1 MYFCRNISR
10 CINLRLHWVSIFVH
24 KVVLKF
30 LSHTRTLK
38 LKMLFIMFEL
48 DRVFFNYVSFY
59 KIPQS
64 FFVRKNKGGKMDA
77 NVYTHIYCRNT
88 SICLQ
93 SSSLPS
99 LACRKYCRIVFRKKF
114 TWWQFWYINTTWDID
129 VLHFCYQIKVKDKLP
144 DVLLSQYSQDLT
156 RRFTFAYQ

>member
-10 CINLRLHWVSIFVH
+10 CINLRPHWVCIFVH
-24 KVVLKF
+24 RVVLKF

-64 FFVRKNKGGKMDA
+64 FFVRKNKGGKWMQM
-77 NVYTHIYCRNT
+77 YTHTFIVG
-88 SICLQ
+88 LQ

>member
-24 KVVLKF
+24 RVVLKF

-64 FFVRKNKGGKMDA
+64 FFVRKNKGEKWMQM
-77 NVYTHIYCRNT
+77 YTHTFIVGIHLYVCRTHRYRAQLAANIAVLFSEKSSRDDNFDISIPRETSTSFIFVTKSKLKINYPMFYCHNIHRT
-88 SICLQ
+88 
-93 SSSLPS
+93 
-99 LACRKYCRIVFRKKF
+99 
-114 TWWQFWYINTTWDID
+114 
-129 VLHFCYQIKVKDKLP
+129 
-144 DVLLSQYSQDLT
+144 
-156 RRFTFAYQ
+156 